1 MTAQTSPPAARVSSN
16 WISRL
21 LRARELSLM
30 LILVV
35 LVLGTGLVN
44 ERFLSAQNLRDML
57 LNVSLIALAVVG
69 QTLVLLMRHVDLS
82 VSSVVGLSAYLSGMA
97 FVAFPGLPWP
107 LALLGGLAFGA
118 VLGVINGLLVA
129 YGRVPALVATLGT
142 LYVFRGVDY
151 AIVKGGQINASQLPA
166 SFLEVATGSL
176 LGLPLVVWLTLAV
189 LIGFSIYL
197 RSYRA
202 GREYYAVGSSADAA
216 VLAGI
221 AVSRRT
227 LIGFTLSGAIAG
239 LVGVLYLARYGTVDA
254 TAGTGLELQVVAAA
268 VVGGVSISGGV
279 GTLAGAGI
287 GALLLGV
294 IASALVTLRAP
305 AFWQQAIQGALLLLA
320 IAIDALLSRRAAR
333 AAQLARTE
341 QAARAAQSV
350 QVNPSAPQE
359 RVL

>member
-1 MTAQTSPPAARVSSN
+1 MTAQISPQPPRAAKT
-16 WISRL
+16 WLSRL

-30 LILVV
+30 LILAV
-35 LVLGTGLVN
+35 LVLATGLIN
-44 ERFLSAQNLRDML
+44 ERFLSGQNLRDML

-82 VSSVVGLSAYLSGMA
+82 VSSVVGLSAYLTGMV
-97 FVAFPGLPWP
+97 FVSFPALPWP
-107 LALLGGLAFGA
+107 IALLGGFVFGSG
-118 VLGVINGLLVA
+118 LGLLNGLLVA

-176 LGLPLVVWLTLAV
+176 LGLPLLVWLTLAFV
-189 LIGFSIYL
+189 LGFAVYL

-202 GREYYAVGSSADAA
+202 GREYYAVGSNVDAA
-216 VLAGI
+216 TLAGI
-221 AVSRRT
+221 AVQSRT
-227 LIGFTLSGAIAG
+227 LTGFVLSGAIAG

-279 GTLAGAGI
+279 GTLAGAGM

-320 IAIDALLSRRAAR
+320 ISVDALLVGRAAR
-333 AAQLARTE
+333 AA
-341 QAARAAQSV
+341 RAQRGQSG
-350 QVNPSAPQE
+350 AE
-359 RVL
+359 R